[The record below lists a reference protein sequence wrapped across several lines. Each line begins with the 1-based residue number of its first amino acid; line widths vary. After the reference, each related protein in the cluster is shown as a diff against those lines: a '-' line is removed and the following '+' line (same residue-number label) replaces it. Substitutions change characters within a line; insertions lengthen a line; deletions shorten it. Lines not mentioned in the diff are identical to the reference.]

1 MQKKQLK
8 KQQLQFKKFSSKAPA
23 IISIRYDNIA
33 DWSQGVLTL
42 LKTDLTGQ
50 QIWKIRQSYRLK
62 ANQ

>member
-33 DWSQGVLTL
+33 D
-42 LKTDLTGQ
+42 
-50 QIWKIRQSYRLK
+50 
-62 ANQ
+62 